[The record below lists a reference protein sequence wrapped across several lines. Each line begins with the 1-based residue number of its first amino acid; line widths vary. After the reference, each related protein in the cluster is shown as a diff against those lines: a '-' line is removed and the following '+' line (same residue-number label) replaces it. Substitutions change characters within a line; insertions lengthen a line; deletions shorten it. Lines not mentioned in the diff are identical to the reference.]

1 MAMSGKMLSCAYTLE
16 ELDDDPQASEVNEF
30 FAVLFYFDE
39 RTLLRI
45 PISVEYVQVKLW

>member
-30 FAVLFYFDE
+30 FVVLFYFDE
-39 RTLLRI
+39 RALFKFRYIRANTT
-45 PISVEYVQVKLW
+45 